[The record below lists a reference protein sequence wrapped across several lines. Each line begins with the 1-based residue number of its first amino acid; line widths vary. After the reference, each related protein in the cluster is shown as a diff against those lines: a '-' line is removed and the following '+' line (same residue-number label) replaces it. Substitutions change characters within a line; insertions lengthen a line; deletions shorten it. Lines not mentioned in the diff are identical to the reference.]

1 MLIATGDMARNFPGA
16 SVLSLH
22 NAGNC
27 LLPFR
32 AVSVI
37 ASQKVSTQHIGLI
50 HLLINLLDSAQQD
63 CEEKHLI
70 YSIEWQAYY
79 FMTMVYML

>member
-1 MLIATGDMARNFPGA
+1 MMQGT
-16 SVLSLH
+16 VYYT
-22 NAGNC
+22 
-27 LLPFR
+27 FR

-70 YSIEWQAYY
+70 YSVECASL
-79 FMTMVYML
+79 FVTMVYML